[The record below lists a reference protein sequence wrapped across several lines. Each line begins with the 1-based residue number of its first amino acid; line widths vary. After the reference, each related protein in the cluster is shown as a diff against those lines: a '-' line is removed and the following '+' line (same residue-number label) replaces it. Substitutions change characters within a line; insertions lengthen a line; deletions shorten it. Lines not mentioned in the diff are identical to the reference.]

1 MKRFILGLSIAAVL
15 FLTGCGQQK
24 NASTDKTNG
33 KEGDTMASIAGKKV
47 LMIIASNKFRDEELF
62 ESRKVLSQAGAVT
75 TVASS
80 KVGTITG
87 MLGGEAEATLDIKKV
102 EASDYDAVVFVGGTG
117 ASEYFNDPTAHKIAQ
132 YTVAAGKV
140 LGAICIAPSTL
151 ANAGLLKGKK
161 ATCYASEKANL
172 IAKQANYTGKGVEVD
187 GKIITADGPGSAKAF
202 GQAILKAL
210 QG

>member
-1 MKRFILGLSIAAVL
+1 MGSI
-15 FLTGCGQQK
+15 
-24 NASTDKTNG
+24 D
-33 KEGDTMASIAGKKV
+33 GKKV
-47 LMIIASNKFRDEELF
+47 LLIIASNKFRDEELF
-62 ESRKVLSQAGAVT
+62 ECRKVLDQAGAVT

-87 MLGGEAEATLDIKKV
+87 MLGGEAEVTLDIKKV
-102 EASDYDAVVFVGGTG
+102 KANDYDAVVFIGGTG

-132 YTVAAGKV
+132 ETVATGKV

-161 ATCYASEKANL
+161 ATCYISEKANL
-172 IAKQANYTGKGVEVD
+172 IAKGANYTGKGVEVD

-202 GQAILKAL
+202 GQAIVKAL
-210 QG
+210 QE